1 MKMNKK
7 NKKLKLSSQT
17 GASMGGILF
26 NVAIIMMLGFAGA
39 KIGTFYIDNNTLNN
53 SLQDLNEVPYV
64 TKKSKRE
71 LVELL
76 SKRFDMN
83 NLSVSPNDI
92 IVDKRSDRLIIDV
105 NYEKR
110 VNMFANIDAV
120 VSFENHFE
128 AVRR

>member
-1 MKMNKK
+1 MNTNKK
-7 NKKLKLSSQT
+7 NKTAKLNSQV

-26 NVAIIMMLGFAGA
+26 NVVIIMILGFAAA
-39 KIGTFYIDNNTLNN
+39 KIGAFYLDNNTINN
-53 SLQDLNEVPYV
+53 ALQDLNEVPYI

-71 LVELL
+71 VVELL
-76 SKRFDMN
+76 GKRFSMN
-83 NLSVSPNDI
+83 NTPVAADEI
-92 IVDKRSDRLIIDV
+92 FIDKRSDRLIIDI
-105 NYEKR
+105 NYERR